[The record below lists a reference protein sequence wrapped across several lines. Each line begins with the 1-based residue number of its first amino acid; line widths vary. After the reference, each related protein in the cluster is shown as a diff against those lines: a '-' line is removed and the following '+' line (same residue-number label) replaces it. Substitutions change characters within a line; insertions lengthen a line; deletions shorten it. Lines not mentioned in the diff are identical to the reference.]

1 MSGRELINAEGNV
14 VSDDR
19 VEAFRTGLRG
29 EVILPGDPAYDE
41 ARRIWNATIDKHPG
55 IIARCSGVADVVD
68 AVNFARENYLLVAVR
83 GGGHNVGGRALCEG
97 GMVIDCLA

>member
-1 MSGRELINAEGNV
+1 MIVGTGQHLSEGEEKMAGGELINAEGNV

-55 IIARCSGVADVVD
+55 IIARCSGVADD
-68 AVNFARENYLLVAVR
+68 AC
-83 GGGHNVGGRALCEG
+83 GGDHPPHRPSRA
-97 GMVIDCLA
+97 